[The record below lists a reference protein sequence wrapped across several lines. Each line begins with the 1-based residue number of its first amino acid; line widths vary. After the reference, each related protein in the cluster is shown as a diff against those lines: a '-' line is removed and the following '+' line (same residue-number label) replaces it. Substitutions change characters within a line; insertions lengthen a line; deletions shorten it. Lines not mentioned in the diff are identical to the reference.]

1 MMDSSAPAAKERFLT
16 VPMAISLLLG
26 VLLLAWPYLAL
37 PEFGSSGQESSIAW
51 LISSWNKQTD
61 YEHGW
66 LVVPIIAFMLFHA
79 RRSIAQAPRRI
90 DWRGLLLFLP
100 GCLLLMLSFR
110 VGQPRVAVGALPLI
124 LLGGGW
130 YLTGPQVARLC
141 AFPLLFFW
149 LCIPLPSFQQAT
161 VDLQIIATQFGHM
174 GASLFGVDTYLQ
186 GTNIRST
193 HGNWDAFN
201 IAGGCSGMRSL
212 MALIMLSAAW
222 AYLSDLKFW
231 KKCVL
236 FLSAIPLAV
245 IGNGFRI
252 TSIVIM
258 AEYGDAQFAAKTW
271 HDWSGLL
278 FFFPIC
284 LLGLACVHSLL
295 AGEMIWKPSRRK
307 KVVVKINQ
315 AK

>member
-1 MMDSSAPAAKERFLT
+1 MMDSSSPAAHERFLT
-16 VPMAISLLLG
+16 PPMLAAIIISGLLL
-26 VLLLAWPYLAL
+26 LWPYAAL
-37 PEFGSSGQESSIAW
+37 SGFGPGGSQNSFQWLFSAWNPE
-51 LISSWNKQTD
+51 TD

-79 RRSIAQAPRRI
+79 RRRMALAPKRV
-90 DWRGLLLFLP
+90 DWRGLLVCIP
-100 GCLLLMLSFR
+100 ACILLMLSFR
-110 VGQPRVAVGALPLI
+110 VGQPRVALGALPLI
-124 LLGGGW
+124 LLGGSW
-130 YLTGPQVARLC
+130 YLAGPQAAKIA

-161 VDLQIIATQFGHM
+161 VELQIIATQLGHL
-174 GASLFGVDTYLQ
+174 GASLFGVDSYLQ

-193 HGNWDAFN
+193 EGHWDAFN

-222 AYLSDLKFW
+222 AYLSDLAFW

-245 IGNGFRI
+245 IGNGVRI
-252 TSIVIM
+252 ASIVVM
-258 AEYGDAQFAAKTW
+258 AEYGDAQFAARTW

-295 AGEMIWKPSRRK
+295 AGEMIWRPSRRK
-307 KVVVKINQ
+307 KVVVKMNK
-315 AK
+315 AA

>member
-1 MMDSSAPAAKERFLT
+1 MDSPNPQPRQEFLT
-16 VPMAISLLLG
+16 RPMITCIIASAL
-26 VLLLAWPYLAL
+26 VLAWSCLAL
-37 PEFGSSGQESSIAW
+37 SAFGVDGRQNSFEWLVSAWNPE
-51 LISSWNKQTD
+51 TD

-66 LVVPIIAFMLFHA
+66 LVAPIIVFMLFHA
-79 RRSIAQAPRRI
+79 RNKLAQVAKRI
-90 DWRGLLLFLP
+90 DWRGLLLLIP
-100 GCLLLMLSFR
+100 ACLLFMLSFR
-110 VGQPRVAVGALPLI
+110 VGQPRLAVAALPMI
-124 LLGGGW
+124 LLGGAW
-130 YLTGPQVARLC
+130 YLAGPGTARIC

-161 VDLQIIATQFGHM
+161 VELQIIATRFGHW
-174 GASLFGVDTYLQ
+174 GGSLFGVDTYLQ

-193 HGNWDAFN
+193 QGHWDAFN

-236 FLSAIPLAV
+236 FLSSIPLAV
-245 IGNGFRI
+245 IGNGVRI
-252 TSIVIM
+252 ASIVVI
-258 AEYGDAQFAAKTW
+258 AEYGDAQFASRTW

-284 LLGLACVHSLL
+284 LLGMACIHSLL
-295 AGEMIWKPSRRK
+295 AGELIWRPSKRK
-307 KVVVKINQ
+307 KVVVTINQ
-315 AK
+315 AE

>member
-1 MMDSSAPAAKERFLT
+1 MGSPLPDAKERFLT
-16 VPMAISLLLG
+16 VPVIVTLAVSAI
-26 VLLLAWPYLAL
+26 LLAWPYLAFL
-37 PEFGSSGQESSIAW
+37 EFGSFGNDNSIQW

-66 LVVPIIAFMLFHA
+66 LVVPIVAFMLYHA
-79 RRSIAQAPRRI
+79 RKKIAQAQKRT
-90 DWRGLLLFLP
+90 DWRGLILFIP
-100 GCLLLMLSFR
+100 ACLLLALSFR
-110 VGQPRVAVGALPLI
+110 VGQPRVTVAALPLI
-124 LLGGGW
+124 LLGGSW
-130 YLTGPQVARLC
+130 YMAGPQVARLC

-161 VDLQIIATQFGHM
+161 VGLQIIATNLGYL
-174 GASLFGVDTYLQ
+174 GATLFGVDTYLQ

-193 HGNWDAFN
+193 GGHWDAFN

-212 MALIMLSAAW
+212 MALLMLSAAW

-245 IGNGFRI
+245 IGNGVRI
-252 TSIVIM
+252 TSIVVL

-284 LLGLACVHSLL
+284 LVGLAVTHSLL

-307 KVVVKINQ
+307 KLVVKINKSQ
-315 AK
+315 

>member
-1 MMDSSAPAAKERFLT
+1 MMDSSNPAAHEKFLT
-16 VPMAISLLLG
+16 APMLAALVSG
-26 VLLLAWPYLAL
+26 GLLLAWPYLAIA
-37 PEFGSSGQESSIAW
+37 EFGPGGSQNGFQWLFSAW
-51 LISSWNKQTD
+51 NPETD

-66 LVVPIIAFMLFHA
+66 LVIPIIAFMLYHA
-79 RRSIAQAPRRI
+79 RHCIIRAPKRI
-90 DWRGLLLFLP
+90 DWRGLLLFVP
-100 GCLLLMLSFR
+100 ACILLMLSFR
-110 VGQPRVAVGALPLI
+110 VGQPRVAMGALPLI
-124 LLGGGW
+124 LLGGAW
-130 YLTGPQVARLC
+130 YLAEPQTARIC

-161 VDLQIIATQFGHM
+161 VELQIIATQFGHL
-174 GASLFGVDTYLQ
+174 GGSLFGVDTYLQ

-193 HGNWDAFN
+193 EGHWDAFN

-245 IGNGFRI
+245 IGNGVRI
-252 TSIVIM
+252 ASIVVM
-258 AEYGDAQFAAKTW
+258 AEYGDARFAAKTW

-295 AGEMIWKPSRRK
+295 AGEMIWNPFRRK
-307 KVVVKINQ
+307 KVVVKMNKAQ
-315 AK
+315 